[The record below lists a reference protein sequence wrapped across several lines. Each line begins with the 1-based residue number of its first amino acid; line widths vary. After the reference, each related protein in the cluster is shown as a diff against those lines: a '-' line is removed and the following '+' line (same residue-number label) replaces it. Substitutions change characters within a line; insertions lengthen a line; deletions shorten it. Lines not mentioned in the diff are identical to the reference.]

1 MIMWYILAVTLL
13 LSAVTFFMKSKKS
26 AMALALV
33 SLLMSLPLFAYYD
46 KLESF
51 YVAPTVGSFGL
62 VVNNL
67 DLPMMI
73 TIEVVTILT
82 TIYSLRYMEE
92 RFHELGYGNWGLYY
106 GLYSLFALSMLY
118 TVMST
123 NLLELYLFLELGL
136 VTSFL
141 TILLYGYGDR
151 KRISLM
157 YFIWTHV
164 GTILLLVSIVI
175 LGIESGTM
183 DIYSSPTVIR
193 DYSAIGYAELI
204 FVLAVIGMFIKGAI
218 AGFNI
223 WLPYAHGEAPTP
235 ISVLLSPNMVGLGIY
250 AATIYMYLF
259 KDFSYLGPVFIAW
272 ALLTMIYGG
281 LNALAQKDFKRFL
294 AYSSV
299 SQMGYMLLGS
309 SIAFYSGLNGS
320 VNALPLGVVASLLI
334 YASHGFGKA
343 LLFMSAGASITE
355 LHERDI
361 YKLGG
366 LYAPAPAFSTLAFIG
381 LLNLLGLPP
390 TVGLVSEALLL
401 LSIGQILA
409 QAGLAWYVVGVALA
423 MIAIAV
429 SSAYTTY
436 LFKTAF
442 AGRPREGID
451 LDKVKEY
458 ILPMVIIASISV
470 LFFFLPSLLEPSIA
484 NFYGSIVS
492 GSGQS
497 GDYLLAVIAFAPL
510 LGSLFALVTP
520 KGLNQDARGGIV
532 VALIGVSAIAATFEL
547 IKAIPYFSLE
557 NLLAQVS
564 SYRIFEYFTFR
575 LSPIQAILG
584 VFVSWLAF
592 FIALYSIGYMK
603 EDRVLRR
610 YWGFFGLFVSSMLS
624 VVYSDNALLFLAGWE
639 GTSLAS
645 YGLISYWLDDNE
657 RNVVGDFGRYIFG
670 MEYVSRPT
678 TSGIRAMVFT
688 RIGDVAFISALG
700 YLLYLTSGSVYYGNM
715 SIYNALFPEIAKLY
729 VIPGAWI
736 VLLFL
741 VIGGLAKSA
750 QFPFTQWL
758 LTAMTGPTPVS
769 ALIHAATMVNLG
781 AMFTYFLYP
790 YLKYPDPQTFL
801 FTAVVVV
808 ISTFTAFYTST
819 SALGTN
825 EQKLILAYSTAD
837 QISLMLLSS
846 SFSAMTAALTGNI
859 DFLYLGIMVS
869 LFQMLAHGTYKA
881 TLFMNAGTVIH
892 YTESRYVGVYPKL
905 YKHLKYVFTAQLIAA
920 LNLANLPP
928 LFGFWAHNAISV
940 LLEEDP
946 YVLAVYIL
954 TEFLGALYIIRY
966 IAKTFLWPKGEEMEE
981 HGHYSIIMLVSPT
994 VLVLASIVLGITF
1007 PMIAVSTLGTP
1018 DVLKIDFI
1026 ELGLSLVGIVVA
1038 FGLYTRGFE
1047 MRENPLTRFLYYAW
1061 YVNPSFDKFGASSF
1075 SFAKAL
1081 YSGFEYAVID
1091 MGLNVKLPRALTSWG
1106 NGLVSAI
1113 QDQILRDYIA
1123 VYVSGLVVV
1132 LLLAIL
1138 LLVGGV

>member
-1 MIMWYILAVTLL
+1 MMWYIVAVTLI

-26 AMALALV
+26 AMILALV
-33 SLLMSLPLFAYYD
+33 SLLASLPLFAFYN

-82 TIYSLRYMEE
+82 TVYSLRYMEE
-92 RFHELGYGNWGLYY
+92 RFHELGHGSWGLYY

-151 KRISLM
+151 RRISLM
-157 YFIWTHV
+157 YFVWTHV
-164 GTILLLVSIVI
+164 GTILLLISIVI
-175 LGIESGTM
+175 MGIETGSM
-183 DIYSSPTVIR
+183 DIYSSPTVIYN
-193 DYSAIGYAELI
+193 YSTIGYAELI

-235 ISVLLSPNMVGLGIY
+235 ISVLLSPNMVGLGVY

-259 KDFSYLGPVFIAW
+259 RDFNYLGPVFIAW

-309 SIAFYSGLNGS
+309 SIAFYSGLNGDIN
-320 VNALPLGVVASLLI
+320 VLPLGIVASLLI

-390 TVGLVSEALLL
+390 TVGLVSEVLLL

-429 SSAYTTY
+429 SSAYATY

-442 AGRPREGID
+442 AGKPKEGID

-458 ILPMVIIASISV
+458 IIPMVIIALISV
-470 LFFFLPSLLEPSIA
+470 LFFFVPSLLEPSIV
-484 NFYGSIVS
+484 NFYGSGLS
-492 GSGQS
+492 PSSPS
-497 GDYLLAVIAFAPL
+497 GDYLLAVITFAPA
-510 LGSLFALVTP
+510 LGSLIALATP
-520 KGLNQDARGGIV
+520 KGLNQDVRGGIV
-532 VALIGVSAIAATFEL
+532 VTLIGVSALAATFEL

-557 NLLAQVS
+557 NLLTQVS
-564 SYRIFEYFTFR
+564 SYSMFEYFTFR

-603 EDRVLRR
+603 EDNVLRR

-688 RIGDVAFISALG
+688 RIGDVAFISAIG

-715 SIYNALFPEIAKLY
+715 SIYSALFPEIAKLY

-801 FTAVVVV
+801 FTAVVVI

-846 SFSAMTAALTGNI
+846 SFGAMTAALTGNI
-859 DFLYLGIMVS
+859 EFLYIGIMVS

-892 YTESRYVGVYPKL
+892 YTESRYVGIQPKL
-905 YKHLKYVFTAQLIAA
+905 YKHLKYVFVTQLIAA

-940 LLEEDP
+940 LLEREP
-946 YVLAVYIL
+946 YLLAVYIL
-954 TEFLGALYIIRY
+954 TEFLGAIYIVRY
-966 IAKTFLWPKGEEMEE
+966 IAKTFLWPKGEEAEE
-981 HGHYSIIMLVSPT
+981 HGHYSSIMLVSPT
-994 VLVLASIVLGITF
+994 VLVLASIVLGVMF
-1007 PMIAVSTLGTP
+1007 PAIAVSALGTP
-1018 DVLKIDFI
+1018 EVLKIDFI
-1026 ELGLSLVGIVVA
+1026 ELGLSIVGIIIA
-1038 FGLYTRGFE
+1038 FALYTRGFE

-1061 YVNPSFDKFGASSF
+1061 YVNPSFDKFGVSSF

-1081 YSGFEYAVID
+1081 YSSFEYGVID
-1091 MGLNVKLPRALTSWG
+1091 MGLNVKLPRTLTSWG
-1106 NGLVSAI
+1106 NDLVSAI
-1113 QDQILRDYIA
+1113 QNQILRDYIA
-1123 VYVSGLVVV
+1123 VYVSGLVIV
-1132 LLLAIL
+1132 LLLTIL